1 MSKFCRPS
9 SSVEHSCPSKT
20 RFPKGGKTTSV
31 LQPRPFCCC
40 TAKTTVVKSEN
51 LEISC
56 IPSRRVDTL
65 PLVAYAQSANQPILH
80 WELLRLPPGRHSR
93 SHLCRRRFAHRLP
106 TLLSSEAC
114 CHHFHS
120 KCFHL
125 QRAWQHGMKF
135 KCVQHVEKPENRG
148 LPSTPHIASMASIM
162 SIMWTQ
168 WERAL
173 LAYHWHLVNNIKFS

>member
-1 MSKFCRPS
+1 M
-9 SSVEHSCPSKT
+9 EHSCPSKT

-40 TAKTTVVKSEN
+40 TAKTSVVKSEI

-114 CHHFHS
+114 CHHFIANVFIF
-120 KCFHL
+120 KG
-125 QRAWQHGMKF
+125 HGSVALSSNV
-135 KCVQHVEKPENRG
+135 CN
-148 LPSTPHIASMASIM
+148 
-162 SIMWTQ
+162 MWKNP
-168 WERAL
+168 RIGAFPAHRIL
-173 LAYHWHLVNNIKFS
+173 HPWHPLCP